1 MLDRDGQYIVVIQD
15 FNGESGGYEI
25 ALGASPVATPESG
38 GSLSFGDIIMGSVP
52 PGASVAWTFNAAA
65 GDVFDVTLRPTE
77 SAGDLILELQ
87 GPDTLAVLTV
97 DLSPAGGVE
106 RIDNFVVPSGGQ
118 WRIVIREFFGDPAG
132 YQLALERAQ

>member
-1 MLDRDGQYIVVIQD
+1 
-15 FNGESGGYEI
+15 
-25 ALGASPVATPESG
+25 
-38 GSLSFGDIIMGSVP
+38 MGSVP

-65 GDVFDVTLRPTE
+65 GDVFDVMLRPTE

-97 DLSPAGGVE
+97 DLSPAGGAE
-106 RIDNFVVPSGGQ
+106 RIDNFVIPSGGQ